1 MLRPVSGEA
10 PPSAAP
16 PAPRETRTGQWWLVA
31 GGGIAA
37 QLVMTVNGV
46 LAARVLGVEGR
57 GQMVLATIL
66 AAAASQLTLGG
77 SLPNAVTH
85 QLAARGISARDGL
98 RGLVGRWVVWGTLA
112 GAAAA
117 GCLLALERDEL
128 GSTAI
133 WLLAF
138 LVLVLAV
145 EGMASRI
152 LVGAMMGEGA
162 PLVHVALTGL
172 LPQLMIL
179 VVLAVVVVFG
189 FSWSAAAVISL
200 SAVFTAVVFVGRLR
214 LLAPRTPGTPP
225 LDRAELGS
233 LARRTHIGSVGPIDG
248 LGIDRILVGSL
259 LGNVALGLYS
269 AAFAL
274 GGLATIFGVCL
285 GMVALPRI
293 TQLQKDPASERHFV
307 RRWLLLSAGLMV
319 AMVLALE
326 VTMEPLIRYTFGTA
340 FLPAVDVG
348 RWLVVGLGLLGYR
361 RILVAV
367 LQGRGSGGYAS
378 LVELGLTPVM
388 VGGIV
393 WAAMVDSQVAAGVTM
408 TVVGGCACAILLAA
422 VCRPRSSDAVAA
434 GL

>member
-1 MLRPVSGEA
+1 MLRPVSGD
-10 PPSAAP
+10 PPAGDAVA
-16 PAPRETRTGQWWLVA
+16 APREARTGQWWLIA
-31 GGGIAA
+31 GGGVAA

-85 QLAARGISARDGL
+85 QLAARRISARDGL
-98 RGLVGRWVVWGTLA
+98 RGLVGRWVAWGCLA

-117 GCLLALERDEL
+117 LCLLALERDAL
-128 GSTAI
+128 DSTSI
-133 WLLAF
+133 WLLAL

-145 EGMASRI
+145 EAMASRI

-162 PLVHVALTGL
+162 PLIHVALTGL
-172 LPQLMIL
+172 LPQVMIL
-179 VVLAVVVVFG
+179 VVLTIVVAFG
-189 FSWSAAAVISL
+189 FAWNAAAVISL
-200 SAVFTAVVFVGRLR
+200 SAVFTAVVFFGRLR
-214 LLAPRTPGTPP
+214 LLAPRSPGTAP

-259 LGNVALGLYS
+259 LGNVALGHYS

-274 GGLATIFGVCL
+274 GGLATIFGLCL
-285 GMVALPRI
+285 GMVALPRV
-293 TQLQKDPASERHFV
+293 TQLQSEPARERHFV

-319 AMVLALE
+319 VMVLALE
-326 VTMEPLIRYTFGTA
+326 VTMEPLIRYTFGTP
-340 FLPAVDVG
+340 FLPAVEVG
-348 RWLVVGLGLLGYR
+348 RWLVVGLGLLGFR

-378 LVELGLTPVM
+378 AVELALTPVM

-393 WAAMVDSQVAAGVTM
+393 WAAMADSQVAAGVTM
-408 TVVGGCACAILLAA
+408 MVVGGCACGILLLA
-422 VCRPRSSDAVAA
+422 VARPRSRAGAHRAV
-434 GL
+434 